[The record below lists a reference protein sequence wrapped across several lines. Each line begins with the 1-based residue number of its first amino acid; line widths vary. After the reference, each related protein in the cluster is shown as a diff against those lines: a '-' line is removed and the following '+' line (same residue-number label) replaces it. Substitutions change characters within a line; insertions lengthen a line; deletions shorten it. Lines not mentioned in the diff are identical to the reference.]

1 MFGWV
6 NHTLCVVLIFGWN
19 VTKTLMM
26 RLGWCVVCVCCVLF
40 GWGMQRAG
48 GHVVGLWG
56 NRHCV
61 LFFLLLFLFVNSGR
75 EHLMND
81 RRDCL
86 LLCVIWFAA
95 RLSVVSV

>member
-1 MFGWV
+1 M
-6 NHTLCVVLIFGWN
+6 
-19 VTKTLMM
+19 
-26 RLGWCVVCVCCVLF
+26 
-40 GWGMQRAG
+40 G

-56 NRHCV
+56 NRHVCV
-61 LFFLLLFLFVNSGR
+61 VLLGVVLFVNSGR

-95 RLSVVSV
+95 RFVSVVSV

>member
-1 MFGWV
+1 MGKPHVFVCGAYFWV
-6 NHTLCVVLIFGWN
+6 ERHKNSHSALL
-19 VTKTLMM
+19 
-26 RLGWCVVCVCCVLF
+26 WCVVCVCCVLF
-40 GWGMQRAG
+40 GWGMWHAG

-95 RLSVVSV
+95 RFVSVVSV

>member
-1 MFGWV
+1 
-6 NHTLCVVLIFGWN
+6 
-19 VTKTLMM
+19 
-26 RLGWCVVCVCCVLF
+26 
-40 GWGMQRAG
+40 MQQAG

-56 NRHCV
+56 NRLLCGS
-61 LFFLLLFLFVNSGR
+61 FLLLFLFVNSGR

-95 RLSVVSV
+95 RFLCVVSV

>member
-1 MFGWV
+1 
-6 NHTLCVVLIFGWN
+6 
-19 VTKTLMM
+19 
-26 RLGWCVVCVCCVLF
+26 
-40 GWGMQRAG
+40 MQQAG

-56 NRHCV
+56 NRLCV
-61 LFFLLLFLFVNSGR
+61 VFLLLFLFVNSGR

-95 RLSVVSV
+95 RFLVW

>member
-1 MFGWV
+1 MW
-6 NHTLCVVLIFGWN
+6 H
-19 VTKTLMM
+19 
-26 RLGWCVVCVCCVLF
+26 
-40 GWGMQRAG
+40 AG

-95 RLSVVSV
+95 RF

>member
-1 MFGWV
+1 MGKPHGLCGAYFWV
-6 NHTLCVVLIFGWN
+6 ERHKNSHDAPV
-19 VTKTLMM
+19 
-26 RLGWCVVCVCCVLF
+26 WCVVCVCCVLF
-40 GWGMQRAG
+40 GWGMQQAG

-56 NRHCV
+56 NRLLCGS
-61 LFFLLLFLFVNSGR
+61 FLLLFLFVNSGR

-95 RLSVVSV
+95 RF

>member
-1 MFGWV
+1 M
-6 NHTLCVVLIFGWN
+6 
-19 VTKTLMM
+19 
-26 RLGWCVVCVCCVLF
+26 
-40 GWGMQRAG
+40 G

-95 RLSVVSV
+95 RFMSVVSV

>member
-1 MFGWV
+1 
-6 NHTLCVVLIFGWN
+6 
-19 VTKTLMM
+19 
-26 RLGWCVVCVCCVLF
+26 
-40 GWGMQRAG
+40 MQQAG

-56 NRHCV
+56 NRLLCGS
-61 LFFLLLFLFVNSGR
+61 FLLLFLFVNSGR

-95 RLSVVSV
+95 RF

>member
-1 MFGWV
+1 
-6 NHTLCVVLIFGWN
+6 
-19 VTKTLMM
+19 
-26 RLGWCVVCVCCVLF
+26 
-40 GWGMQRAG
+40 MQWTGR
-48 GHVVGLWG
+48 HVVGLWG
-56 NRHCV
+56 NRHLCV

-95 RLSVVSV
+95 RFMSVVSV